1 MFNSI
6 INNEITLI
14 NFMICVLTALIL
26 GFLVSIVHMKT
37 SKSNSNF
44 ITTLVILPLIVSII
58 ILLINGNLGT
68 GIAIAGAFSLVRFRS
83 IPANSREILSVF
95 LAMSIGLAVGTGYI
109 AFALIFTLICLITLV
124 LLYKLNFGMD
134 NNNDK
139 TLKICIPEDLNY
151 INAFDDIFN
160 EYLEKYDLEKAKTIN
175 MGSMFEL
182 TYRVNIKDEQK
193 EKELIDKIR
202 VRNGNLKVLL
212 VNSKVLDNEL

>member
-1 MFNSI
+1 
-6 INNEITLI
+6 
-14 NFMICVLTALIL
+14 
-26 GFLVSIVHMKT
+26 
-37 SKSNSNF
+37 
-44 ITTLVILPLIVSII
+44 
-58 ILLINGNLGT
+58 
-68 GIAIAGAFSLVRFRS
+68 
-83 IPANSREILSVF
+83 
-95 LAMSIGLAVGTGYI
+95 MSIGLAVGTGYI